1 MSVIIVLAVFLSGW
15 YVGRIIDKYRD
26 ERRAKLLAKNI
37 IELTEEM
44 VVDDNVPPEFL
55 RRVK

>member
-1 MSVIIVLAVFLSGW
+1 MPGIIVLAVFLSGW
-15 YVGRIIDKYRD
+15 YVGRMIDQYRD
-26 ERRAKLLAKNI
+26 ERKAKLLAKNI
-37 IELTEEM
+37 MELTEEM